1 MATFIQAVA
10 QNGPRL
16 KRLPR
21 VRPGEIAIRLAG
33 ITGVRKGEV
42 TRVLYELQAAM
53 QHYHRRGAS
62 VELMGIGTFMPTM
75 RTDGTI
81 RIHFRPDRAIL
92 KVMGNPVVYEGAIV
106 NRENIGLSPAEYK
119 ALWDAEHPD
128 DPLELPLLAAAT
140 ADDGTVVLKAKRR
153 RRW

>member
-10 QNGPRL
+10 QYGPRL

-21 VRPGEIAIRLAG
+21 VRLDEMAIRLAD

-75 RTDGTI
+75 RSDGSI
-81 RIHFRPDRAIL
+81 RIVFRPDRAIL
-92 KVMGNPVVYEGAIV
+92 KAMGNPVVYEGAIV
-106 NRENIGLSPAEYK
+106 NRENIGLSPDEYK
-119 ALWDAEHPD
+119 ALWDADHPD
-128 DPLELPLLAAAT
+128 DPLELPILVAAT
-140 ADDGTVVLKAKRR
+140 AGDGSVARSPKRKRR
-153 RRW
+153 W